1 MIETLKAVTT
11 DSHPGDGKLS
21 CYHCGEDCPDADI
34 RVDNKYFC
42 CHGCLTV
49 YQMLNQAGL
58 CNYYE
63 LNPQSGINK
72 REKTPNTKFA
82 YLDASEVAEKLI
94 TFRDR
99 NQAYT
104 TFYIPAIHCS
114 SCLYLLE
121 NLPALL
127 KGVVR
132 SDINFLKKEVSL
144 VFNEDE
150 VSLRQIADFLSEIGY
165 EPYINHTQ
173 SGEKQAVKKDRSL
186 IYRLGIAGFCFGNIM
201 LFSIPEY
208 FSGSAASEPY
218 LRVIFRYLN
227 VIFSLPVFFYSAAPF
242 FTLAWKGIKQKYLNI
257 DVPVA
262 LAIGATFIRSLVDVF
277 FTDGSGFFDAMSGI
291 VFFMLAGRVLQDR
304 TQKALFFD
312 RDYSDYFPMA
322 AMVLTG
328 EGTEKPTLLSD
339 IKEGDRLI
347 IRNNELIPAD
357 SMLIKGK
364 CLIDY
369 SFVSGESVPI
379 EKKPGDLLYAGGRQL
394 AGVAEMQV
402 VKETSA
408 SKLTQLW
415 SKELE
420 NEHEGK
426 LDNKSSFVHALA
438 QNFTLIVLAIAT
450 VSAIYWSMHDTS
462 RIWPAVTAI
471 LIIACPCGLLLTS
484 TFTNGYVMRILAKN
498 GLFLRHPYFIERFG
512 NIDHIVFD
520 KTGTL
525 TSTES
530 MKAEFMGTPLS
541 EEEKEI
547 LASVVRPSMHSFKT
561 PVLELLGKTGKYE
574 ARNFTES
581 AGAGVS
587 ATVKGS
593 LYQLGIP
600 AFFNVEKQESYNGT
614 PILIYKDGEHFGTF
628 LLTQQLRKGLPEMLK
643 RLGKRIS
650 FSLISGD
657 EPHQKKMLS
666 EYFGEQA
673 IFRSDP
679 QEKLEYVANLRRQG
693 LKVAMTGDGLNDAG
707 ALKKSDFGLCITDDV
722 NRFTPAG
729 DAIMDGSKIAQLD
742 RLQNFSRKT
751 KNTIRLCFGFSVLY
765 NLTGLFFAVQGT
777 LSPLI
782 AAILMPLSTLTII
795 VTTYVSSLRKARK
808 EGLII

>member
-1 MIETLKAVTT
+1 MIETLQKVSSASTNGNSLPT
-11 DSHPGDGKLS
+11 
-21 CYHCGEDCPDADI
+21 CYHCGENCPDKNIFQND
-34 RVDNKYFC
+34 KYFC
-42 CHGCLTV
+42 CQGCLTV
-49 YQMLNQAGL
+49 YQLLNEAGL
-58 CNYYE
+58 CNYYQ

-72 REKTPNTKFA
+72 REKTATQKFA
-82 YLDASEVAEKLI
+82 YLEAPEVAGKLI
-94 TFRDR
+94 TFREG

-104 TFYIPAIHCS
+104 TLYVPAIHCS

-121 NLPALL
+121 NLPKLL
-127 KGVVR
+127 KGVIR
-132 SDINFLKKEVSL
+132 SDIQFLKKEVSL
-144 VFNEDE
+144 VFNEEE
-150 VSLRQIADFLSEIGY
+150 VSLRQIADFLAEIGY
-165 EPYINHTQ
+165 EPYINHTH
-173 SGEKQAVKKDRSL
+173 SGQKQKKKKDRSL

-208 FSGSAASEPY
+208 FSGGAANEPY
-218 LRVIFRYLN
+218 LQGIFRYLN
-227 VIFSLPVFFYSAAPF
+227 VVFSIPVLFYSAAPF
-242 FTLAWKGIKQKYLNI
+242 FISAWKGIKQKYLNI

-262 LAIGATFIRSLVDVF
+262 LAIGATFVRSMVDVF
-277 FTDGSGFFDAMSGI
+277 FLDGSGFFDAMSGI

-322 AMVLTG
+322 AMVLTADG
-328 EGTEKPTLLSD
+328 NEKPTLLSE
-339 IKEGDRLI
+339 IAEGDRLI

-357 SMLIKGK
+357 SILIKGK

-402 VKETSA
+402 IKETSA
-408 SKLTQLW
+408 SRLTQLW

-420 NEHEGK
+420 KEHEGK
-426 LDNKSSFVHALA
+426 LDNRNSFVHSLA
-438 QNFTLIVLAIAT
+438 QNFTLIVLGIALVT
-450 VSAIYWSMHDTS
+450 AIYWWQHDTS

-512 NIDHIVFD
+512 NVNHIVFD

-525 TSTES
+525 TSAGS
-530 MKAEFMGTPLS
+530 MKAEYTGATLS
-541 EEEKEI
+541 DEDREI
-547 LASVVRPSMHSFKT
+547 IASVVRPSMHAFKA
-561 PVLELLGKTGKYE
+561 PVLDLLGRHGKYE
-574 ARNFTES
+574 AQNFTETTGMGIS
-581 AGAGVS
+581 AEVQ
-587 ATVKGS
+587 GS
-593 LYQLGIP
+593 NYQIGIP
-600 AFFNVEKQESYNGT
+600 AFFRTENTSAYNGT
-614 PILIYKDGEHFGTF
+614 PILIYKNGKQLGTF

-643 RLGKRIS
+643 RIGQRVS

-657 EPHQKKMLS
+657 EPHQQKMLS
-666 EYFGEQA
+666 EYFGDNA

-679 QEKLEYVANLRRQG
+679 QEKLNYIAGLKQQG
-693 LKVAMTGDGLNDAG
+693 LVVAMTGDGLNDAG

-742 RLQNFSRKT
+742 KLFNFSRKT
-751 KNTIRLCFGFSVLY
+751 RHTIRLCFGFSVIY
-765 NLTGLFFAVQGT
+765 NITGLFFAIQGT
-777 LSPLI
+777 LSPLL

-795 VTTYVSSLRKARK
+795 VTTYLSSLAKARK
-808 EGLII
+808 EGLLV